1 MWSMFLHSA
10 QLFLKGKL
18 FRDPVH
24 VFRQSAI
31 GVAIG
36 VVLFV
41 VLAKVGLPIWL
52 AAALASLVTGAAQPY
67 LFKDLKYS

>member
-1 MWSMFLHSA
+1 MWDMFLNSA
-10 QLFLKGKL
+10 QLFLKGKM
-18 FRDPVH
+18 FRDPAH

-41 VLAKVGLPIWL
+41 ILAKVGLPIWL
-52 AAALASLVTGAAQPY
+52 AASIASLVTGAAQPY
-67 LFKDLKYS
+67 LFKDLKYN

>member
-1 MWSMFLHSA
+1 MWDMFLNSA
-10 QLFLKGKL
+10 QLFLKGKM
-18 FRDPVH
+18 FRDPAH

-41 VLAKVGLPIWL
+41 ILAKVGLPI
-52 AAALASLVTGAAQPY
+52 
-67 LFKDLKYS
+67 